1 MQSGMQFLTVDE
13 VFEYGLIEVGFLAF
27 LASIIVG
34 SIAFLFWNIHKWR
47 KERRDEDEKK
57 HH

>member
-1 MQSGMQFLTVDE
+1 MDA

-27 LASIIVG
+27 LASVIVG
-34 SIAFLFWNIHKWR
+34 SLAFLFWNIHKWR

-57 HH
+57 RH

>member
-1 MQSGMQFLTVDE
+1 MDV

-27 LASIIVG
+27 LASVIVG
-34 SIAFLFWNIHKWR
+34 SLAFLFWNIYKWR

-57 HH
+57 RH